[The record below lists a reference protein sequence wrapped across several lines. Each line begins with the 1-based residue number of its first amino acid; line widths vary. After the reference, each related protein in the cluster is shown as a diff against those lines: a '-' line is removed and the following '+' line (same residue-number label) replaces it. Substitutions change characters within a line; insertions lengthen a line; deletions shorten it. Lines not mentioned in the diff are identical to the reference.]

1 VGGAERTARKKRQAQ
16 QEAAA
21 QRAVAAARKAK
32 SDRNKVIITIA
43 VVVVIA
49 AAVITGVLI
58 TNSQKNESEG
68 ANIAAKTVSA
78 DYPVTRDGAVVV
90 TGKDTAKVTLDL
102 YEDFL
107 CPICRQFEETY
118 GPQIDQKVNEGTIKV
133 RYHLLNLLN
142 ERSDPAGYSLDSA
155 NAALCAADGG
165 KFPGFYA
172 SLYGAQPE
180 EGARGYDKNQLTKLG
195 QDLGVTS
202 PDFAACV
209 ANGTYDQAVD
219 QAYQAAAKDPNLQQ
233 DFGNGQRGFGTPTV
247 AVDGKAID
255 TADQNWLNNL
265 VGASQTG

>member
-1 VGGAERTARKKRQAQ
+1 VGGAERNARKKRQAAQ
-16 QEAAA
+16 QAAA

-32 SDRNKVIITIA
+32 SDRTKVIITVA

-58 TNSQKNESEG
+58 TNSQKNQTEDTR
-68 ANIAAKTVSA
+68 IAAKSVSA
-78 DYPVTRDGAVVV
+78 TYPVTRDGAVVV

-118 GPQIDQKVNEGTIKV
+118 GPQIDQNVQNGTLKV
-133 RYHLLNLLN
+133 RYHMLNLLN
-142 ERSDPAGYSLDSA
+142 DRSDPEGYSLDSA

-165 KFPGFYA
+165 KFPAFYA
-172 SLYGAQPE
+172 SLYGSQPE

-195 QDLGVTS
+195 QDVGITS

-209 ANGTYDQAVD
+209 ANSTYDQAVD
-219 QAYQAAAKDPNLQQ
+219 QAFQAAKNDPNLQQ
-233 DFGNGQRGFGTPTV
+233 DFGNGQRGFGTPTA

-265 VGASQTG
+265 LGTSQTG